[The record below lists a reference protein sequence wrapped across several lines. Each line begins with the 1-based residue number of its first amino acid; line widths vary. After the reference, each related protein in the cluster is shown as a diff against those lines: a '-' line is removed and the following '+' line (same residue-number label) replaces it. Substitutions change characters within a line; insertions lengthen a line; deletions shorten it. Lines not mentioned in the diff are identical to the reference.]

1 MAQEQL
7 HGYLDPDLRELN
19 SSTIDELNEH
29 AAKDLAKRS
38 IPGGLIVL
46 MAILISAIS
55 SPITDGEN
63 LLIYTLFS
71 VITIVVLLRFFS
83 IRLLFK
89 QRISITHWRQLSY
102 VVFWLSAAIWGVYSG
117 ISLYLYQ
124 TITIN
129 MIVLMFSIGIAAG
142 AATSLFIWK
151 RLADVYLLLI
161 FVPIMLAVVTHW
173 NFTTASLL
181 FGLTAYLLFLLVQVK
196 RANAE
201 YWRALCVNKL
211 LQKQTEELVE
221 AKEDAEKASL
231 AKSEFLSSMSHELR
245 TPLNAILGFTQ
256 LLATDPV
263 TPPTKQQK
271 DSLDHIYTASNHL
284 LKLIN
289 QVLDLA
295 KVESGKLD
303 LQLTAINIGTVVND
317 CLPLLKTLADEKQVT
332 LEISPAPATRVIAD
346 TMRLKQVLIN
356 LLNNG
361 IKYNRQGGKLS
372 VSYDQLGDKL
382 RVRIADNGI
391 GISSKHQEQM
401 FHSFSRLGQE
411 NSSTEG
417 SGVGLVIT
425 KNLLEAMHGRL
436 DFESRENI
444 GSTFWFDLPIADS

>member
-1 MAQEQL
+1 MAQQQL

-161 FVPIMLAVVTHW
+161 FVPIMIAVVTHW

>member
-1 MAQEQL
+1 MAQQQL

-161 FVPIMLAVVTHW
+161 FVPIMIAVVTHW

-444 GSTFWFDLPIADS
+444 GSTFWFDLPVADS

>member
-211 LQKQTEELVE
+211 LQRQTEELVE

>member
-1 MAQEQL
+1 MAQQQL

>member
-1 MAQEQL
+1 MAQQQL
-7 HGYLDPDLRELN
+7 HGYIDPDLRELN

-346 TMRLKQVLIN
+346 SMRLKQVLIN